1 MPSSPS
7 PRSMPDSPTPDSPT
21 PDSPTPD
28 SPTPD
33 STALLIA
40 LGAVVKRIKHRPIP
54 ENPALHGV
62 PFAPRHVSMLLQIA
76 QDGPIGMSELAERM
90 QVSLATA
97 SQVVGDLE
105 TWGLVVRSSDISDRR
120 RTLTSVAPEH
130 RAHVRAIFEQRLR
143 PLDRTLRR
151 LEPDQ
156 RAGLIQ
162 GLITL
167 AEELDRA
174 EAAAKEASR

>member
-1 MPSSPS
+1 MSSGNPSSGNPS
-7 PRSMPDSPTPDSPT
+7 SGNPTSDSPTS
-21 PDSPTPD
+21 
-28 SPTPD
+28 D

-54 ENPALHGV
+54 ENPALQGV
-62 PFAPRHVSMLLQIA
+62 PFAPRHISMLLQVA

-105 TWGLVVRSSDISDRR
+105 TWGLVVRETDSNDRR
-120 RTLTSVAPEH
+120 RTLTSVAPQH

-162 GLITL
+162 GLMTL

-174 EAAAKEASR
+174 AVTAKEATR